1 MNNLVLSEVMRTWP
15 SILEDM
21 SSSIIMLT
29 EEQDIMVASAAQLV
43 TRAMDTA
50 TARTKQMLS

>member
-1 MNNLVLSEVMRTWP
+1 
-15 SILEDM
+15 M

-43 TRAMDTA
+43 TRALDTI
-50 TARTKQMLS
+50 TARAKQMLS